1 MRYILLSLLH
11 SIFTRGKET
20 HDKILLGTCE
30 DPGTG
35 GEDILPVACL
45 CDDNGLQT
53 HFLHSVGA
61 DRATEYYSRRV
72 ALTWA

>member
-20 HDKILLGTCE
+20 YDKILLGTCD

-35 GEDILPVACL
+35 GEDILWHVHVMTMASRHIFCIL
-45 CDDNGLQT
+45 WVL
-53 HFLHSVGA
+53 
-61 DRATEYYSRRV
+61 TEPQNII
-72 ALTWA
+72 LEGWL